1 MLYAPTAKWEFN
13 PDADIENTLY
23 SDIVWN
29 DVFYAKPSEVKLN
42 QLILDSEKADQSNT
56 NYQIVR
62 KEAYP
67 SVEEQ
72 LDYIFHNG
80 LEAWKEKIQAVKDEF
95 PKP

>member
-13 PDADIENTLY
+13 LDADIENTLY
-23 SDIVWN
+23 SDIIWN
-29 DVFYAKPSEVKLN
+29 DAFHTKPSEVTLNKL
-42 QLILDSEKADQSNT
+42 ISDSEKADQANT

-80 LEAWKEKIQAVKDEF
+80 IEAWKEKIQAVKDEF